1 MADSCMLGE
10 RGREEEEQFSHL
22 FSLIDQSLV
31 QLAALVPPTS
41 NSLCSRLFF
50 FNYFCYS
57 SSAAPSLCSISFIS
71 PPSFFFSPPTPPA
84 RCCFFLVS
92 SSPPSW
98 QRTVREAGTPTC
110 TRRLSGDAAVFS
122 SSNYETN
129 GTLHRITSWRN
140 GAGWDWV
147 SELIYRSGR
156 RRRGH
161 QHDSIPVYTCRHV
174 PPLENTSRKLL
185 YLRLD
190 VWGTFANLGLERQ
203 AEERPLKVVSFSE
216 DDKFH
221 LSSAKTPK
229 EARWCNHS
237 QPPPKMRRRIR
248 RTRGNSL
255 VLVRRLLDRSPGS
268 DSARKVKAQ

>member
-1 MADSCMLGE
+1 MSVGAGGDALVQHRLLQRRHLLRERWSVCVRPVQMVNNEWTRIHMADSCMLGE

-57 SSAAPSLCSISFIS
+57 SSAAPSLCIISFIS

-84 RCCFFLVS
+84 RCCFFHVS

-140 GAGWDWV
+140 GAG
-147 SELIYRSGR
+147 
-156 RRRGH
+156 
-161 QHDSIPVYTCRHV
+161 
-174 PPLENTSRKLL
+174 
-185 YLRLD
+185 
-190 VWGTFANLGLERQ
+190 
-203 AEERPLKVVSFSE
+203 
-216 DDKFH
+216 
-221 LSSAKTPK
+221 
-229 EARWCNHS
+229 
-237 QPPPKMRRRIR
+237 
-248 RTRGNSL
+248 
-255 VLVRRLLDRSPGS
+255 
-268 DSARKVKAQ
+268 